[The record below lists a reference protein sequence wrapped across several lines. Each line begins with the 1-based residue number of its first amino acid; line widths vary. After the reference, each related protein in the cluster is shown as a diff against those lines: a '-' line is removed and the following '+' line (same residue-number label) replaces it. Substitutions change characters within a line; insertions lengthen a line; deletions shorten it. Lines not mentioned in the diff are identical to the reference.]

1 MKRIEAQSSDPFHFT
16 TCAVS
21 DIKKL
26 SRSDIG
32 ENIKITVA

>member
-1 MKRIEAQSSDPFHFT
+1 MKRIEAQSFDPFHFT

-21 DIKKL
+21 DIKNL
-26 SRSDIG
+26 PHSDIG